1 MRSQKTQAVILTST
15 DVFDAD
21 RSYLLF
27 TKVLGKIRA
36 RGKGVRKPTSR
47 LTGHLLPHLPCV
59 IELSESSGWYVI
71 TSAQS
76 EGAGAYPA
84 DSLEYLQLAEV
95 LAEGVD
101 KLFVDHE
108 PHPHVYDALVYT
120 IELLQNGTLQPLVV
134 LEFLL
139 KCAVSLGYKPE
150 LTVCVRTGD
159 ALDPE
164 RLLWDSQLGGVQ
176 NAEPGSSKQGIVLDK
191 EAVVA
196 LRQLAQPQFVAHRL
210 KMSSEVERQ
219 VQAVIIEYIQTLVGK
234 PLRSVAFL

>member
-27 TKVLGKIRA
+27 TKTLGKIRA

-47 LTGHLLPHLPCV
+47 LTGHLLPHLPCT
-59 IELSESSGWYVI
+59 IELSESNGWYVI

-101 KLFVDHE
+101 KLFVEHE

-120 IELLQNGTLQPLVV
+120 IELLKDGNLNQLIV

-150 LTVCVRTGD
+150 LAICVRTGEP
-159 ALDPE
+159 LDPE
-164 RLLWDSQLGGVQ
+164 RLVWDSQLGGVQ
-176 NAEPGSSKQGIVLDK
+176 NAEAGKSRTGLTLSK
-191 EAVVA
+191 ESVVA
-196 LRQLAQPQFVAHRL
+196 LRQLAQPTFVAHRVR
-210 KMSSEVERQ
+210 MQPEVEQQ
-219 VQAVIIEYIQTLVGK
+219 VRAVIIEYIQTIVGK